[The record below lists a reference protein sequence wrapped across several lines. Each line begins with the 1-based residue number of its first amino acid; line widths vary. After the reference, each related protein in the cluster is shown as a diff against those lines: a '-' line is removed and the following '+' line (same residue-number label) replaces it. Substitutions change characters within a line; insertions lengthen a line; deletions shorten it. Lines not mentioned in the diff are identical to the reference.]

1 MAGSDTTSELA
12 EGSNPVHIS
21 AETKR
26 RLRAVHAELDQAAG
40 IPLGPNGE
48 AISGSGLDQRIAYLN
63 RLISGADQPVVG

>member
-26 RLRAVHAELDQAAG
+26 RLRAGFAEIDKAAG

-48 AISGSGLDQRIAYLN
+48 AVSGRGLSQRIAYFN
-63 RLISGADQPVVG
+63 RLISGPDQSVVE